1 MNKRLK
7 KKLCVDKV
15 QVARILPGDVVVL
28 KCNRTLSKDDMEFT
42 CRQMMK
48 TFNKNKVMVL
58 DESCNIEIKRHEDNM

>member
-7 KKLCVDKV
+7 KKSYADRIK
-15 QVARILPGDVVVL
+15 VARILPDDVVIL
-28 KCNRTLSKDDMEFT
+28 KCNKTLSKDDMEFT

-58 DESCNIEIKRHEDNM
+58 DKACDIEIKRHEDNM